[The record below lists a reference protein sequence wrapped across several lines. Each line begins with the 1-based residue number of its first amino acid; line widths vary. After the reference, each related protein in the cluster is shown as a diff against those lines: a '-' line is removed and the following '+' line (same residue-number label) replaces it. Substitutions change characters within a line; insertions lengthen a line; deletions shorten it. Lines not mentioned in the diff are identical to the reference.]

1 MAESPDT
8 PPSPPQPPVPQ
19 DELAGLPF
27 EAGLAELNDIVGR
40 LESGGLG
47 LSESIVAYERGVSI
61 LRHLH
66 TQLADVEDRVRL
78 LVRIDEQ
85 GRPIL
90 DSALEEPAGVASGL
104 GAAGGGESAP
114 RRGARSASRPARPK
128 RLPGMEEETRSENP

>member
-8 PPSPPQPPVPQ
+8 PPSPPQPPAPQ

-27 EAGLAELNDIVGR
+27 EAGLTELNDIVGR

-66 TQLADVEDRVRL
+66 TQLADVEERVRL

-90 DSALEEPAGVASGL
+90 DSALEEP
-104 GAAGGGESAP
+104 AGGGESAP

-128 RLPGMEEETRSENP
+128 RLPGMEEETRSEDP